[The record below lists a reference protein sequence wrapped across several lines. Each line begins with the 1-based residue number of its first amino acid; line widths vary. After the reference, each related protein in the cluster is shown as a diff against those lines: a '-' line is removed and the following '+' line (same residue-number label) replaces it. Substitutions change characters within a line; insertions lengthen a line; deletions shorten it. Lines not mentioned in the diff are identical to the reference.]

1 MIRRCLVIPV
11 AWALRRGIT
20 PGDMMTAISRTFPH
34 RDSSWRLDLLGDA
47 IDRNRPA
54 EIDA

>member
-1 MIRRCLVIPV
+1 MIRRVLVVLV
-11 AWALRRGIT
+11 AWGLRRGVT

-47 IDRNRPA
+47 INRNRPA